1 MRIHEGSTV
10 TTHTIVIP
18 TRNATIAAD
27 LATPATPATPT
38 GIVIFAH
45 GSGSSRKS
53 PRNQRV
59 ARALND
65 AGFATLLLDLL
76 TGEEEA
82 IDAVA
87 GVHRF
92 DIPLL
97 ATRLVDATDWLLAN
111 PSTRALTGSSLGRLP
126 IAYFGASTGAAAAL
140 VAAALRPQ
148 AVHAIVSRGGRPDM
162 AAHYLPLVKAPTLC
176 IVGSRDSEVLTLNRN
191 ALSRMTGAL
200 TRLELVAGATHLF
213 EEPGALEHVST
224 LAAEWFAKHLAPAA
238 VRHAA
243 AHIEP
248 W

>member
-1 MRIHEGSTV
+1 MKTHVGSTA
-10 TTHTIVIP
+10 TTHTLVIP
-18 TRNATIAAD
+18 TRSATIAGD
-27 LATPATPATPT
+27 LTVPPTPA

-45 GSGSSRKS
+45 GSGSSRRS

-59 ARALND
+59 ARSLND
-65 AGFATLLLDLL
+65 CGFATLLLDLL

-87 GVHRF
+87 GAHRF

-97 ATRLVDATDWLLAN
+97 ATRLVDATDWLLATPAAPEPGA
-111 PSTRALTGSSLGRLP
+111 PSIARLP
-126 IAYFGASTGAAAAL
+126 IGYFGASTGAAAAL

-148 AVHAIVSRGGRPDM
+148 AVRAIVSRGGRPDM

-176 IVGSRDSEVLTLNRN
+176 IVGSRDSEVLALNRN
-191 ALSRMTGAL
+191 ALARMTGAS

-213 EEPGALEHVST
+213 EEPGALEHVAT
-224 LAAEWFAKHLAPAA
+224 FAGEWFTKQLAPSAA
-238 VRHAA
+238 RRAT
-243 AHIEP
+243 AHLEP